1 MKHTAAA
8 LILLALSPFGFTQE
22 AKPKVE
28 RDIAY
33 AKAGDAVL
41 QLDLALPAGPGPFP
55 AVVCIHGGGWRFGN
69 RKDLGKLIEELAG
82 KGYVAATV
90 SYRLSDRAPF
100 PAQIEDCK
108 AAVRWLRANAA
119 RYQIKEDCIGC
130 IGMSAGAHLAC
141 LLGCTHKE
149 DGLEGNGGHADRSSR
164 VQCVVSIFGP
174 TDLSA
179 RTWDE
184 KIETALLVPFLG
196 GKIEDKPEAY
206 KKASPVTY
214 VRKDAPPFLFFHGTA
229 DKVVSVE
236 QSRLLCKRLKEAGA
250 QARLVEFE
258 GAGHGWG
265 GEQLKQTMDESMAFF
280 DKHLKKK

>member
-1 MKHTAAA
+1 MKRAVF
-8 LILLALSPFGFTQE
+8 LLLGLVF
-22 AKPKVE
+22 
-28 RDIAY
+28 
-33 AKAGDAVL
+33 L
-41 QLDLALPAGPGPFP
+41 LPALQISAQPQKQEITIKKDLVYGKGGDEDLMLNLAMPPEGNGPFP
-55 AVVCIHGGGWRFGN
+55 AVVCVHGGGWKAGHRNDLNLLINMLAN
-69 RKDLGKLIEELAG
+69 RGF
-82 KGYVAATV
+82 VAVTV
-90 SYRLSDRAPF
+90 SYRFAPKHRF
-100 PAQIEDCK
+100 PTQIEDCK

-119 RYQIKEDCIGC
+119 KYQIKDDCVGC

-184 KIETALLVPFLG
+184 KIEAGLLVPFLG

-214 VRKDAPPFLFFHGTA
+214 VRKDAPPFLLFHGTA
-229 DKVVSVE
+229 DKIVSVE
-236 QSRLLCKRLKEAGA
+236 QSRLMAKRP
-250 QARLVEFE
+250 
-258 GAGHGWG
+258 
-265 GEQLKQTMDESMAFF
+265 
-280 DKHLKKK
+280 